1 MKVSDIIRKSSDYE
15 MAQIIGSVVA
25 MHTDGITAEQAMKIE
40 YSKTQKVLQTEMETE
55 YVPTNADRI
64 RAMSDEEL
72 AMTMMCP
79 NENGLAE
86 IDCDKSDSRNCYE
99 CLLKWLQE
107 KVEDEHVENIS
118 D

>member
-1 MKVSDIIRKSSDYE
+1 MKMKISDIIRKSSDYD
-15 MAQIIGSVVA
+15 MAQLIGSVVA
-25 MHTDGITAEQAMKIE
+25 MHTDGITAQQAVEIE
-40 YSKTQKVLQTEMETE
+40 YSETLKVLQTEMEVE

-72 AMTMMCP
+72 AMVMMCP

-86 IDCDKSDSRNCYE
+86 IDCDKSDSCNCYE

-107 KVEDEHVENIS
+107 KAEE
-118 D
+118 